1 MDFPVSAGLQWIKQS
16 ETPTGSWKK
25 GNYVGETSFKEVRYP
40 KKPISVISFVRTYFG
55 ENLNNLIW
63 WIMASLRAH
72 AYSYVYMHWSY
83 PLSCIGTRECSHAWW
98 RKGNVYKA
106 GLLMARSKAKKWV
119 EKYPLISVDFEVL
132 LLHYNHINHCERM
145 RFERSTQ
152 KNMTDSMKRFPISY
166 PRIFLKYCFIE
177 ATAPLLLQT

>member
-55 ENLNNLIW
+55 GKFKQSDLVNYGIFE
-63 WIMASLRAH
+63 S
-72 AYSYVYMHWSY
+72 
-83 PLSCIGTRECSHAWW
+83 SCIFICLYALKLSTQLHRNQRMLSRLMKE
-98 RKGNVYKA
+98 RKCLQSRLADGQVQGQEVGWKVSTHFN
-106 GLLMARSKAKKWV
+106 GLWSATSSLQ
-119 EKYPLISVDFEVL
+119 IF
-132 LLHYNHINHCERM
+132 INHCERM

-152 KNMTDSMKRFPISY
+152 KIWLSPWRGLLSPIRGFS
-166 PRIFLKYCFIE
+166 
-177 ATAPLLLQT
+177 